1 MDELAE
7 FLPNAHWKQTGQNT
21 YFCDDPDLEA
31 IWFKVAEELPNSL
44 KGCRLQAWKTTG
56 YTRVVGLRGYIL
68 AVCVID
74 GKPQIID
81 GPLLIPKSELFHF
94 QHKMIIC
101 GSLFY
106 IVALPPP
113 ADSSA
118 NQA

>member
-7 FLPNAHWKQTGQNT
+7 FLPKAHWKQTGQNT
-21 YFCDDPDLEA
+21 YFCDDPGLEA
-31 IWFKVAEELPNSL
+31 VWIKVAEELPNSL
-44 KGCRLQAWKTTG
+44 KGYGLQAWKTT
-56 YTRVVGLRGYIL
+56 RVVEPTGYIL

-74 GKPQIID
+74 GKPRIIG
-81 GPLLIPKSELFHF
+81 GPPLIPKSEPFHF
-94 QHKMIIC
+94 QGEAIIS

-106 IVALPPP
+106 IIALPPP